1 MKNANL
7 RYRGTA
13 SRLSLLMLSGLGLAV
28 CSAVLHAEPI
38 DGADTAFVNG
48 RVYTVN
54 AANDVVEAIAFKDGI
69 VVAVGS
75 DASILSQVSS
85 ATRVIDLQ
93 GKTVMPGL
101 IDAHM
106 HPAGGGDQLTACS
119 LHYES
124 LTIDEILA
132 RISACLAQ
140 DEGADSADWL
150 RVPAW
155 FRQATKPDGADLS
168 TAVLDR
174 VQTDRPVAVLASDFH
189 TLAANRAAMAAAG
202 ITRDTPNPSG
212 GEIVRDE
219 QGNPT
224 GIFLDAAMWLVLGA
238 EPELSPQEQATTTL
252 ANVGAA
258 LREINSQGVTT
269 IFSAGSG
276 EVDLAAFRTL
286 QEAGDLTVRGV
297 FAIVFSPEE
306 AADPA
311 AAVASIRR
319 HAAEFGVPGTATT
332 PGITIDRAKI
342 FVDGVIQGP
351 AQTGAMI
358 EPYLHNTGTPEHP
371 HWVPSGQ
378 SGSLYYDQAM
388 ITAMLDALVADGLTA
403 HLHTDGD
410 AAVHIALNAV
420 EEVRGRYNSP
430 AFRPGF
436 AHNEIVSPADYAR
449 FAQLDVVPVLSFQWG
464 KPAPDTI
471 ETVQPFIGPERFRYL
486 ETAGKF
492 AQAGARVAFGS
503 DWPVDALAEWS
514 AMQIAVTRENSHAT
528 ATAYQGR
535 LGDDPGLDVATAIR
549 AFTINAAYSLNL
561 EDRIGSLEPGKYADL
576 IVIDRD
582 LTAIPPDQIGQTR
595 VLLTIVGGKEV
606 YRAPGYE

>member
-1 MKNANL
+1 MKKANL
-7 RYRGTA
+7 RNRRTA
-13 SRLSLLMLSGLGLAV
+13 ARLSLMLAGFGLAA
-28 CSAVLHAEPI
+28 CSTVLQAEPAE
-38 DGADTAFVNG
+38 GADTAFVNG
-48 RVYTVN
+48 KVYTVN
-54 AANDVVEAIAFKDGI
+54 AANDIVQAIAIKDGK

-75 DASILSQVSS
+75 DASILAQVSS

-93 GKTVMPGL
+93 GRMLMPGL

-106 HPAGGGDQLTACS
+106 HPAGGGELLTACS
-119 LHYES
+119 LRYEA

-132 RISACLAQ
+132 RISACLKEE
-140 DEGADSADWL
+140 EGADSADWL
-150 RVPAW
+150 RAPAW
-155 FRQATKPDGADLS
+155 FRQATKPEGADLS

-174 VQTDRPVAVLASDFH
+174 LQTDRPVAVLASDFH
-189 TLAANRAAMAAAG
+189 TLAANSAAMRAAG
-202 ITRDTPNPSG
+202 ITRDTPDPSG

-238 EPELSPQEQATTTL
+238 EPKLSPEEQATTML
-252 ANVGAA
+252 ANIRAA
-258 LREINSQGVTT
+258 LREVNSQGVTT
-269 IFSAGSG
+269 IFGAGSG
-276 EVDLAAFRTL
+276 EDDLAAFRTL
-286 QEAGDLTVRGV
+286 HDAGELTVRSV
-297 FAIVFSPEE
+297 FAITFSPDE

-319 HAAEFGVPGTATT
+319 HAASFGLPGTATM

-342 FVDGVIQGP
+342 FVDGVIQAP
-351 AQTGAMI
+351 AKTAALI
-358 EPYLHNTGTPEHP
+358 EPYLHNAGTPDQP
-371 HWVPSGQ
+371 HWAPSGK
-378 SGSLYYDQAM
+378 SGSLYYDQEM
-388 ITAMLDALVADGLTA
+388 ITGMLDALVANGLSA

-410 AAVHIALNAV
+410 QAVRVALNAV
-420 EEVRGRYNSP
+420 EEVRARYGSP

-436 AHNEIVSPADYAR
+436 AHNELVSPEDYPR
-449 FAQLDVVPVLSFQWG
+449 FAQLDVIPVLSFQWG

-471 ETVQPFIGPERFRYL
+471 ESVQPFIGPERFPYL

-492 AQAGARVAFGS
+492 DQAGARVAFGS
-503 DWPVDALAEWS
+503 DWPVDALAEWT
-514 AMQIAVTRENSHAT
+514 AMQIAVTRENPNASAP
-528 ATAYQGR
+528 AYQGR
-535 LGDDPGLDVATAIR
+535 LGDDPGLDIAAAIR

-561 EDRIGSLEPGKYADL
+561 EDRTGSLEPGKYADL

-582 LTAIPPDQIGQTR
+582 LTAIPADQIAQTK